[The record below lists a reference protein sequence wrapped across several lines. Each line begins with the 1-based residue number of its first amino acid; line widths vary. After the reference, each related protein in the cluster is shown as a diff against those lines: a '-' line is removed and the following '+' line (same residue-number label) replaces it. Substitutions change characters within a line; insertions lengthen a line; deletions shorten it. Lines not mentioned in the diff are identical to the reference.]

1 MRQNFLCA
9 LCVLCGEI
17 FFLVAALPRWSHREN
32 PIRTER
38 EALIMADKI
47 LLESVVVT
55 AKDQLSCDLAGEA
68 AILDVKSGTYYGLN
82 AIGARIWNLI
92 QSPKPV
98 KEVLGV
104 LLEEYDVDTNR
115 CEKELLELLQE
126 LDAKGLIEIQA

>member
-1 MRQNFLCA
+1 
-9 LCVLCGEI
+9 
-17 FFLVAALPRWSHREN
+17 
-32 PIRTER
+32 
-38 EALIMADKI
+38 MADKI

>member
-1 MRQNFLCA
+1 
-9 LCVLCGEI
+9 
-17 FFLVAALPRWSHREN
+17 
-32 PIRTER
+32 
-38 EALIMADKI
+38 MADKI

-92 QSPKPV
+92 QNPKHV

-104 LLEEYDVDTNR
+104 LLAEYDVETDR
-115 CEKELLELLQE
+115 CEKELLDLLQE
-126 LDAKGLIEIQA
+126 LEARGLIEIQA

>member
-1 MRQNFLCA
+1 
-9 LCVLCGEI
+9 
-17 FFLVAALPRWSHREN
+17 
-32 PIRTER
+32 
-38 EALIMADKI
+38 MADKI

-92 QSPKPV
+92 QNPKQV

-104 LLEEYDVDTNR
+104 LLAEYDVETDR
-115 CEKELLELLQE
+115 CEKELLDLLQE
-126 LDAKGLIEIQA
+126 REARALIEIQA

>member
-1 MRQNFLCA
+1 MSK
-9 LCVLCGEI
+9 E
-17 FFLVAALPRWSHREN
+17 
-32 PIRTER
+32 
-38 EALIMADKI
+38 I
-47 LLESVVVT
+47 LLDSVVVT
-55 AKDQLSCDLAGEA
+55 ARDQLSCDLTGEA
-68 AILDVKSGTYYGLN
+68 AILDIKTGTYYGLDP
-82 AIGARIWNLI
+82 IGARIWNLI

>member
-1 MRQNFLCA
+1 
-9 LCVLCGEI
+9 
-17 FFLVAALPRWSHREN
+17 
-32 PIRTER
+32 
-38 EALIMADKI
+38 MADKI

-92 QSPKPV
+92 QNPKHV

-104 LLEEYDVDTNR
+104 LLAEYDVETDR
-115 CEKELLELLQE
+115 CGK
-126 LDAKGLIEIQA
+126 KSWTSFRN